1 MIHGGDRGAMD
12 AHGARRRVRRCSGL
26 PLVKGGNQKGLLSSV
41 LRWTGWE
48 EGGEYVGV
56 GEDAWKGLIE
66 GE

>member
-1 MIHGGDRGAMD
+1 MSSSESSALFRAAVGEGGY
-12 AHGARRRVRRCSGL
+12 
-26 PLVKGGNQKGLLSSV
+26 QQGLLSSV